1 MKPSPITY
9 DRRFW
14 CQFSAVFV
22 FTLGL
27 IVWVWH
33 GARLG
38 FWVTSVEKIVEVPVV
53 PGMPELGLMESVV
66 SEERFL
72 TGIETPVGALALAL
86 LLWGISFLFSD
97 KNENPKEST

>member
-1 MKPSPITY
+1 MKPSPLTY
-9 DRRFW
+9 GRRFW
-14 CQFSAVFV
+14 CQFSAAFV

-38 FWVTSVEKIVEVPVV
+38 FWVTSVEQYVPDPEMVEMGIDDMLIPIR
-53 PGMPELGLMESVV
+53 
-66 SEERFL
+66 EERFL
-72 TGIETPVGALALAL
+72 TGIETPVVALALAL
-86 LLWGISFLFSD
+86 LLWGVSFLFSD

>member
-1 MKPSPITY
+1 MKPSPIAY

-14 CQFSAVFV
+14 CQLSAAFV

-27 IVWVWH
+27 FVWVWH

-38 FWVTSVEKIVEVPVV
+38 FWVTSVEKYVPD
-53 PGMPELGLMESVV
+53 PEMVKMGIDDMLIPIR
-66 SEERFL
+66 EERFL

-86 LLWGISFLFSD
+86 LLWVLSFLFSNN
-97 KNENPKEST
+97 NENSKKST

>member
-14 CQFSAVFV
+14 CQFSAAFV

-38 FWVTSVEKIVEVPVV
+38 FWVTSVEKYVPD
-53 PGMPELGLMESVV
+53 PEMVKMGIDDMLIPIR
-66 SEERFL
+66 EERFL

-86 LLWGISFLFSD
+86 LLWGLSFLFSD
-97 KNENPKEST
+97 KNENSKEST

>member
-1 MKPSPITY
+1 MKLSPITY

-14 CQFSAVFV
+14 CQFSAAFV

-66 SEERFL
+66 TEERFL

-97 KNENPKEST
+97 KNENSKESS

>member
-14 CQFSAVFV
+14 CQFSAAFV

-38 FWVTSVEKIVEVPVV
+38 FWVTSVEKRVEEPVI
-53 PGMPELGLMESVV
+53 PGMPELGMMESVV
-66 SEERFL
+66 REDRFL
-72 TGIETPVGALALAL
+72 CGIETLVGALALAL
-86 LLWGISFLFSD
+86 LLWGLSFLFSD
-97 KNENPKEST
+97 NNENPKESP